1 MIALIRHNRW
11 LIARRVSQGLLLSL
25 FFAGV
30 FKGTLASSRL
40 LDKVPFTDPFI
51 LAQSLAARHWPEGL
65 ALIGAALLGGLY
77 ALFGGRL
84 YCAWVCPV
92 NLLTD
97 LALYLRRKLGLSERA
112 LLLSRR
118 VKYWILAGA
127 LAVSAATGTIA
138 WEFVNPITALYRS
151 LLFGGSFGLLMAG
164 GVFLLDLS
172 AGARSWFGHLCP
184 VGAFYGLLGRFSLL
198 KISAVNR
205 KACDDCGDCYRVCPE
220 PQLLTPA
227 LRGEARGIGP
237 LIAASDCTVCGR
249 CIDVCR
255 KDVFAAGLRSKLETM
270 SRQGECP
277 P

>member
-1 MIALIRHNRW
+1 MKRLLQNRW
-11 LIARRVSQGLLLSL
+11 LLARRVSQFGILGL

-30 FKGTLASSRL
+30 LKGTLASSRL
-40 LDKVPFTDPFI
+40 LDKIPFTDPFI
-51 LAQSLAARHWPEGL
+51 LLQSLAARHWPEGL
-65 ALIGAALLGGLY
+65 ALTGAGILALAY

-97 LALYLRRKLGLSERA
+97 LALFLRRKLGLTEKT

-118 VKYWILAGA
+118 TRLWVLAA
-127 LAVSAATGTIA
+127 VLAVSAITGTVA
-138 WEFVNPITALYRS
+138 WEAVNPITGLYRA
-151 LLFGGSFGLLMAG
+151 LLFGGSFGLMAG
-164 GVFLLDLS
+164 AAVFLLDLA
-172 AGARSWFGHLCP
+172 AGARTWCGHLCP

-198 KISAVNR
+198 KISALNR
-205 KACDDCGDCYRVCPE
+205 RACDDCGDCYRVCPE
-220 PQLLTPA
+220 PHLLTPA
-227 LRGEARGIGP
+227 LRGASRGIAP
-237 LIAASDCTVCGR
+237 LIASADCTVCGR